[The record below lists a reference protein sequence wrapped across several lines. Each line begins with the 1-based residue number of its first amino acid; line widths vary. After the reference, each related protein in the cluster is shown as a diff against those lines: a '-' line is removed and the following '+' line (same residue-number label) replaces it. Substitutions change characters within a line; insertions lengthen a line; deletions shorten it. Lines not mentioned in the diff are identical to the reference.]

1 MSVPATRVR
10 SLYPVETLDR
20 IEAELAATRRILARD
35 KSAPAWRRFRLMA
48 HPLEWELDRQRR
60 RHVAPAPRKGVY
72 FIAGEEPPP

>member
-1 MSVPATRVR
+1 
-10 SLYPVETLDR
+10 
-20 IEAELAATRRILARD
+20 
-35 KSAPAWRRFRLMA
+35 MA